1 MHFNL
6 TETIT
11 FQHFQSFCW
20 FFQELPTSVIATV
33 LSLFYQI
40 TFQTDYV
47 IETKSSAVL
56 TYNVCNSVLL
66 LKAPGGKSSSWLLL
80 KFLMKNKH
88 EHIHIL
94 FISKVKE

>member
-20 FFQELPTSVIATV
+20 FLTSVIAI
-33 LSLFYQI
+33 LRSFYQL
-40 TFQTDYV
+40 TFQTDHV
-47 IETKSSAVL
+47 IETERI

-66 LKAPGGKSSSWLLL
+66 LKAPGGMSSSWLLL

-88 EHIHIL
+88 VLIHSYIQ
-94 FISKVKE
+94 K